1 VDMKRVFSR
10 RSVAICLLVCFCLL
24 FFSASASAQLSNA
37 PVFQQVFNKFQSAAS
52 SWSTSITRYASWLF
66 WCLVAIS
73 MVWTFGMMALR
84 RADLGEFAAEFVR
97 FTIFTGFFWWLLSNG
112 PKYALDIIK
121 SLQQI
126 GGEASGLGQ
135 QVQPGHIA
143 NMGFT
148 IFFNAV
154 QHMSVW
160 SPVVSVAGLI
170 LSALIMI
177 VVALI
182 GANMLLL
189 LCSAYLLAYAGVFFL
204 GFGGSR
210 WTSDIAINYY
220 RKILE
225 VGASLFAMILVVGI
239 GQGFIDTY
247 YSQMNQGQDMQ
258 FEDLGVFLV
267 VAIILLFLVDKVPHL
282 VCGIITGASL
292 GHAGIGA
299 FGAGAAIGAAG
310 LAMGAMATSGAVAM
324 AGVGHA
330 FGGAQALKA
339 AYQKAQ
345 AHQAADVGGGLG
357 GISGAGQGGGPAGYG
372 RGPLTRAMAPVIR
385 GAASIGSHLARGT
398 GKVALDGM
406 RSRAGTTLTG
416 KIAQAIKSHSAGG
429 KGNGEN
435 FFGSIGPGK
444 TKDS

>member
-1 VDMKRVFSR
+1 
-10 RSVAICLLVCFCLL
+10 
-24 FFSASASAQLSNA
+24 
-37 PVFQQVFNKFQSAAS
+37 
-52 SWSTSITRYASWLF
+52 
-66 WCLVAIS
+66 
-73 MVWTFGMMALR
+73 MMALR

-182 GANMLLL
+182 GANMLLM

-210 WTSDIAINYY
+210 WTSDIALNYY

-225 VGASLFAMILVVGI
+225 VGASLFAMILVVGV
-239 GQGFIDTY
+239 GQGFIDMY

-267 VAIILLFLVDKVPHL
+267 VGIILLFLVDKIPHL
-282 VCGIITGASL
+282 VCSIITGASI

-310 LAMGAMATSGAVAM
+310 LAAGAMATSGAVAM
-324 AGVGHA
+324 AGMGHA
-330 FGGAQALKA
+330 FGGGQALKA

-345 AHQAADVGGGLG
+345 AHQAADVGQSMG
-357 GISGAGQGGGPAGYG
+357 GISGAGPGGIGSSGTD

-385 GAASIGSHLARGT
+385 GAVSMGSHLARGT

-406 RSRAGTTLTG
+406 RSRASGTLTG
-416 KIAQAIKSHSAGG
+416 KIAQAIKSHTTGG
-429 KGNGEN
+429 KGKGDN

-444 TKDS
+444 TKGDGEG